1 MRNYI
6 FDKKE
11 KGVFDLI
18 KNCASTDHTRE
29 FLTHVYYN
37 GESLVATDG
46 KRLVKV
52 TSKKIVENLGEDLGY
67 FNVTGNAIIEV
78 VCNQEYCNYKRVIP
92 ADSGTAF
99 YVPVN
104 TKTKKYN
111 SEIFYAAICIYTGR
125 VFNPELLEGCS
136 EVGFNNIYT
145 NNISGLV
152 KLSKKT
158 NDYDVV
164 FVALPY
170 IDKSFLE
177 NKVETL
183 EKTA

>member
-1 MRNYI
+1 MRTYV
-6 FDKKE
+6 FEKRE

-18 KNCASTDHTRE
+18 KNCVSTDHTRE
-29 FLTHVYYN
+29 FLTYAYYD
-37 GESLVATDG
+37 GESLIATDG
-46 KRLVKV
+46 RRLVKV
-52 TSKKIVENLGEDLGY
+52 TSKKIIENLGEDSGY
-67 FNVTGNAIIEV
+67 FNITGNAIIEV
-78 VCNQEYCNYKRVIP
+78 TCNHEYCNYKRVIP

-104 TKTKKYN
+104 AKTKKYN
-111 SEIFYAAICIYTGR
+111 SEIFYAAICIYTGC

-152 KLSKKT
+152 KLSKETKE
-158 NDYDVV
+158 YEVV
-164 FVALPY
+164 FIALPY
-170 IDKSFLE
+170 RDKSFLE